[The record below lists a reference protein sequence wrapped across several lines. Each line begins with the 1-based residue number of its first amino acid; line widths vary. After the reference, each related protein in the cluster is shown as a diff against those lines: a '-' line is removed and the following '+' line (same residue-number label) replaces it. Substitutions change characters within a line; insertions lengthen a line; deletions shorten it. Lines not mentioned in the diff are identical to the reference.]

1 MAKEVFRT
9 DVENLF
15 YQEMVQEDAN
25 YLIMGDY
32 DDDIDSVIP
41 QNYGDGGVFDST
53 SSDEDMT
60 DEDDNE
66 IF

>member
-32 DDDIDSVIP
+32 DDDIDAVMP

>member
-32 DDDIDSVIP
+32 DDDIDAVIP
-41 QNYGDGGVFDST
+41 QNYGNGGVFDST
-53 SSDEDMT
+53 SSDEDMP

>member
-1 MAKEVFRT
+1 MAKQVFRT

-32 DDDIDSVIP
+32 DDDIDAVIP
-41 QNYGDGGVFDST
+41 QNYADGGVFDST

>member
-9 DVENLF
+9 DVEKLF
-15 YQEMVQEDAN
+15 YEEMVEEDAN

-32 DDDIDSVIP
+32 DDDIDAVIP
-41 QNYGDGGVFDST
+41 QNYGNGGIFDST
-53 SSDEDMT
+53 SSEEDMID
-60 DEDDNE
+60 DEDD

>member
-1 MAKEVFRT
+1 
-9 DVENLF
+9 
-15 YQEMVQEDAN
+15 MVQEDAN

-32 DDDIDSVIP
+32 DDDIDAVIP

>member
-15 YQEMVQEDAN
+15 YQEMMQEDAN

-32 DDDIDSVIP
+32 DDDIDAVIP

-53 SSDEDMT
+53 SSEEYIADEENNDV
-60 DEDDNE
+60 
-66 IF
+66 F